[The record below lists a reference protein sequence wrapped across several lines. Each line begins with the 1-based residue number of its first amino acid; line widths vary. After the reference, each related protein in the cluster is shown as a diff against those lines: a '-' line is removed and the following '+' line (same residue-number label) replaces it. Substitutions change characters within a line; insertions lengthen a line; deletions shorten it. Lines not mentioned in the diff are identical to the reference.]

1 MMVYC
6 RQLKLKEF
14 IMNSKFLRIAALLLA
29 AALCLSALF
38 SLSGCKKERT
48 HTNTPG
54 SSVIYDKYG
63 NTVPAPTDNDLEGWF
78 SAEVLNQYSVAGF
91 TIPEG
96 TEVTSKPE
104 KNSLY
109 LKGNNETLVT
119 STEYAFEAISIAND
133 KVYLPVYTTGDDGI
147 PTVSS
152 LKEIKTFSVD
162 NLYPTGEDTTV
173 TFIYKSGH
181 NAYQCTIELEYNA
194 TEGEQV
200 CITFLDKTEEYLP
213 LM

>member
-1 MMVYC
+1 
-6 RQLKLKEF
+6 
-14 IMNSKFLRIAALLLA
+14 MNSKFLRLAALLLA
-29 AALCLSALF
+29 TALCISALF
-38 SLSGCKKERT
+38 SLSGCKKEKPF
-48 HTNTPG
+48 TNAPG

-78 SAEVLNQYSVAGF
+78 SAEVLNQYSAAGF

-96 TEVTSKPE
+96 AEVTSKPE

-109 LKGNNETLVT
+109 LKGNSETLEI
-119 STEYAFEAISIAND
+119 SAKYAFEAIRIAND
-133 KVYLPVYTTGDDGI
+133 KIFIPTYTTGDDGL

-152 LKEIKTFSVD
+152 LKEIRTFSAD
-162 NLYPTGEDTTV
+162 NLYPTGEDTSV
-173 TFIYKSGH
+173 TFIYKSSH

-194 TEGEQV
+194 NEGEQV
-200 CITFLDKTEEYLP
+200 CITFLDKTEEYLH